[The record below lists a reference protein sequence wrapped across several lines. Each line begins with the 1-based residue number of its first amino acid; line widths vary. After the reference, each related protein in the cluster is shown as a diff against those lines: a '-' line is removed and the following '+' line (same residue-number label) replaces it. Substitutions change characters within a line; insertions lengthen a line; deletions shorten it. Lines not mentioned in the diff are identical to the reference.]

1 MLGKG
6 NRETGWRSLGLFGIR
21 MPLGVGWEDA
31 RHFASF
37 QSLAGEFLMDPHGQT
52 KMLRPGMYH

>member
-37 QSLAGEFLMDPHGQT
+37 
-52 KMLRPGMYH
+52 